1 VVTKP
6 EDIKVD
12 FSNSFSH
19 EECQEL
25 CQLPLV
31 VAAMVSA
38 VDYSTLSE
46 NKEFEAFA
54 DFLRKAGSKRNTSPF
69 VSAIIEATTSS
80 DLKVFQDHCT
90 AVATAMSGEKP
101 VERALLQAKSVARL
115 IDAKCDKR
123 TAKSYKAFILG
134 VALAV
139 ARAHKESVL
148 PFASPISTVE
158 DFHIRRLEAALGV

>member
-1 VVTKP
+1 MVTKP

-54 DFLRKAGSKRNTSPF
+54 DFLRKAG
-69 VSAIIEATTSS
+69 
-80 DLKVFQDHCT
+80 
-90 AVATAMSGEKP
+90 
-101 VERALLQAKSVARL
+101 
-115 IDAKCDKR
+115 
-123 TAKSYKAFILG
+123 
-134 VALAV
+134 
-139 ARAHKESVL
+139 
-148 PFASPISTVE
+148 
-158 DFHIRRLEAALGV
+158 